1 MGLGGLGDYGG
12 WTIVECGKMPRT
24 GLAYERPS
32 RVSQALI
39 LCFSL
44 AVVVMAGWLVM
55 MIMLPND
62 ANTLA
67 ADPADVPETA
77 TVPAPRIENS
87 VTAYNPPLA
96 NPAPSPPG
104 APPWPAAPS
113 TNPFSTP
120 PAAAPARPPDA
131 STTSSLAP
139 SDANYRGAS
148 NNDRFVETEPGNDAA
163 ELVPLPPPRPRRTAV
178 PVPRPRPRIDDQ
190 ADAPPPRERT
200 FFDML
205 VGR

>member
-1 MGLGGLGDYGG
+1 
-12 WTIVECGKMPRT
+12 MPRT
-24 GLAYERPS
+24 GLAYERAS

-55 MIMLPND
+55 MIMLPHD
-62 ANTLA
+62 ANTMA
-67 ADPADVPETA
+67 VDPADVPETV
-77 TVPAPRIENS
+77 TGPAPRIVNT
-87 VTAYNPPLA
+87 VTAYPPPLA
-96 NPAPSPPG
+96 NLAQSPPG
-104 APPWPAAPS
+104 APLWPAALS

-120 PAAAPARPPDA
+120 PAAAPARPADA

-139 SDANYRGAS
+139 PETSYRGAS
-148 NNDRFVETEPGNDAA
+148 NDDRFVETEAGNDAA
-163 ELVPLPPPRPRRTAV
+163 ELVPLPLPRPRRTAV